1 MKRFFQTSAPAG
13 GWPTVG
19 GLALTALFLAPLLSS
34 ACGEDDRARD
44 PAGTGGSGDPD
55 GGVAGSADSG
65 VAGNAGS
72 TDVGGG
78 TTEAR
83 ITGSVRV
90 LSDNARQ
97 LLGPTAA
104 ALRGQNVWIANGQ
117 LRALL
122 GGAPPRLPFS
132 AVSVPLAGG
141 AVAAADV
148 QLAGNAFYPEGI
160 AAAADGTL
168 YIGSTGQ
175 STIVRVPVNST
186 TPQAFLGVGVAQ
198 TAVIGIEVDDERDLV
213 WFCDSDPTD
222 MPRTGAV
229 VGVGME
235 DGEEVVRHVLAA
247 DGEASLFCNDLLVDP
262 AGNLWVTE
270 SGAGLLY
277 RIDAA
282 SALTENSAQLWM
294 NGGLAAAPEGGF
306 GANGIA
312 LAGDVLIVSNTG
324 NGTLFAVE
332 TASTNPAIEA
342 RPIALFEGNTGNVQ
356 LCGPDGLIAVP
367 GAEDEIVVV
376 ESGDCAAAQPRVVRI
391 ALRLRVR
398 RPAGG

>member
-1 MKRFFQTSAPAG
+1 MKRLFQTRAPAVRR
-13 GWPTVG
+13 PAFG
-19 GLALTALFLAPLLSS
+19 GLALAALFLAPLLSS
-34 ACGEDDRARD
+34 ACGKDDRAD
-44 PAGTGGSGDPD
+44 APAGAGGSGDPD

-65 VAGNAGS
+65 VAGTAGMGGDT
-72 TDVGGG
+72 TDP
-78 TTEAR
+78 R

-117 LRALL
+117 LRALF
-122 GGAPPRLPFS
+122 GGAAPRLPFS

-141 AVAAADV
+141 TVAATDV
-148 QLAGNAFYPEGI
+148 RLAGNTFYPEGI

-168 YIGSTGQ
+168 YIGSIGQ

-186 TPQAFLGVGVAQ
+186 TPQEFLAAGVAE

-229 VGVGME
+229 VGVGIE

-270 SGAGLLY
+270 SSAGLLY

-282 SALTENSAQLWM
+282 SALTNDSAQLWM

-306 GANGIA
+306 GANGLA

-324 NGTLFAVE
+324 TGTLFAVE
-332 TASTNPAIEA
+332 TVSTNPVAEA

-367 GAEDEIVVV
+367 GADDEIVVV
-376 ESGDCAAAQPRVVRI
+376 ESGDCATGKPRVVRI

>member
-1 MKRFFQTSAPAG
+1 MKRLFQTSAPAG
-13 GWPTVG
+13 RWPAFG
-19 GLALTALFLAPLLSS
+19 GLALAALCLAPLLSS
-34 ACGEDDRARD
+34 ACGEDARSAD
-44 PAGTGGSGDPD
+44 PAGAGGSGDPD
-55 GGVAGSADSG
+55 GGMAGSADSG
-65 VAGNAGS
+65 LAGNAGR
-72 TDVGGG
+72 GGDA
-78 TTEAR
+78 TEVR

-117 LRALL
+117 LRGLF
-122 GGAPPRLPFS
+122 GGAAPRLPFS

-141 AVAAADV
+141 TVAATDV
-148 QLAGNAFYPEGI
+148 RLTGNTFYPEGI

-168 YIGSTGQ
+168 YIGSIGQ

-186 TPQAFLGVGVAQ
+186 TPQEFLAGGVAE
-198 TAVIGIEVDDERDLV
+198 TAVIGIAVDDERDLV

-222 MPRTGAV
+222 LPRTGAV
-229 VGVGME
+229 VGVGIE

-247 DGEASLFCNDLLVDP
+247 DGEASLSCNDLLVDP
-262 AGNLWVTE
+262 AGNLWITE
-270 SGAGLLY
+270 SSAGLLY

-282 SALTENSAQLWM
+282 SALMSDSAQLWM

-306 GANGIA
+306 GANGLA

-324 NGTLFAVE
+324 TGALFAVE
-332 TASTNPAIEA
+332 TVSTNPVSDA
-342 RPIALFEGNTGNVQ
+342 RPIALFEGNTGSVQ

-367 GAEDEIVVV
+367 GADDEIVVV
-376 ESGDCAAAQPRVVRI
+376 ESGDCAAGRPRVVRI